1 MEDNRT
7 LVEIAESFLD
17 FDATRRAEAGEIE
30 ENQLAVEELEF

>member
-30 ENQLAVEELEF
+30 EKQMAVEELEF